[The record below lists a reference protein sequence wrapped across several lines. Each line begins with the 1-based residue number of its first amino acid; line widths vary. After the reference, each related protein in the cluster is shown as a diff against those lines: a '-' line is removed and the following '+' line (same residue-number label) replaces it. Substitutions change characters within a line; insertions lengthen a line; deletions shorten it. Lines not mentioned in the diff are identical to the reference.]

1 MAQSKTANIVVL
13 GGDGVGPEVV
23 AEAIKILKIVND
35 KRSAA
40 THTTFNFEE
49 ELIGLASMDKT
60 GDPFTDAAVEKCKAA
75 DAILLGAVGGLPGA
89 KIGSGP
95 RPEQGLLKLRKA
107 LDLYANLRPVSIPSE
122 SLISLSPLKD
132 HVVHG
137 TDFLFVREL
146 VGGIYFGERKEAGE
160 DGKAY
165 DTLPY
170 SVEEVQRVTRLA
182 AHLAIAKSPIAP
194 IHSIDKANVLAT
206 SRLWRKTVTETLE
219 KEFPQI
225 KFEHHL
231 VDSAAMHMV
240 QNPKRLNGIVLT
252 ENMFGDILSDEASVI
267 VGSLGLLP
275 SASLNGLPDGK
286 GNCVGL
292 YEPIHGSAPDIAG
305 QGIANPIAT
314 ILSAAM
320 MLRYSLNCEK
330 EAQAIEAAVRK
341 VLDSPDASTPGLG
354 YRTKDLHGD
363 KTTTEIGDK
372 VGEVLSELLDQLNA
386 SEGH

>member
-1 MAQSKTANIVVL
+1 MASAQTKTAKIVVL

-23 AEAIKILKIVND
+23 AEAVKILKIVAD
-35 KRSAA
+35 KRGASNNIQ
-40 THTTFNFEE
+40 FSFEE

-60 GDPFTDAAVEKCKAA
+60 GDPLTDATVEKCKAA

-107 LDLYANLRPVSIPSE
+107 LDLYANLRPVSLASE
-122 SLISLSPLKD
+122 SLVGLSPLKD
-132 HVVHG
+132 HVVQG
-137 TDFLFVREL
+137 TDFVFVREL
-146 VGGIYFGERKEAGE
+146 VGGIYFGDRKEAGE

-182 AHLAIAKSPIAP
+182 AHLAIAKSPIAT

-240 QNPKRLNGIVLT
+240 QNPKRLNGVVLT

-267 VGSLGLLP
+267 AGSLGLLP

-286 GNCVGL
+286 GKCVGL

-305 QGIANPIAT
+305 QKIANPIAT
-314 ILSAAM
+314 ILSVAM
-320 MLRYSLNCEK
+320 MLRYSLNLEK
-330 EAQAIEAAVRK
+330 EATAVEQAVRK
-341 VLDSPDASTPGLG
+341 VLDSPEGPQPGLG
-354 YRTKDLHGD
+354 YRTRDLGGE

-372 VGEVLSELLDQLNA
+372 VGEVLGQILDQLN
-386 SEGH
+386 

>member
-1 MAQSKTANIVVL
+1 L
-13 GGDGVGPEVV
+13 
-23 AEAIKILKIVND
+23 
-35 KRSAA
+35 
-40 THTTFNFEE
+40 
-49 ELIGLASMDKT
+49 
-60 GDPFTDAAVEKCKAA
+60 TDATLEKCKAA

-89 KIGSGP
+89 QIGSGP

-107 LDLYANLRPVSIPSE
+107 LDLYANLRPVSFASE
-122 SLISLSPLKD
+122 SLVGLSPLKD
-132 HVVHG
+132 HVVQG
-137 TDFLFVREL
+137 TDFVFVREL
-146 VGGIYFGERKEAGE
+146 VGGIYFGDRKEAGE
-160 DGKAY
+160 DGKGKLLALFGFKAYYKHLESNTMFHLAY

-170 SVEEVQRVTRLA
+170 SVEEVQRITRLA
-182 AHLAIAKSPIAP
+182 AHLAIAQNPVAP

-206 SRLWRKTVTETLE
+206 SRLWRKTVTQTLE

-240 QNPKRLNGIVLT
+240 QNPKRLNGVVLT

-286 GNCVGL
+286 GKCLGV

-305 QGIANPIAT
+305 QKIANPIAT

-320 MLRYSLNCEK
+320 MLRYSLNLPE
-330 EAQAIEAAVRK
+330 EAVAVESAVRK
-341 VLDSPDASTPGLG
+341 VLNSTDAPEPGLG

-372 VGEVLSELLDQLNA
+372 VGEILGQLLDELNA
-386 SEGH
+386 SGN

>member
-1 MAQSKTANIVVL
+1 MAQQKTANIVVL

-23 AEAIKILKIVND
+23 AEAVKILKIVSD
-35 KRSAA
+35 KRSAPRNIQ
-40 THTTFNFEE
+40 FNFED
-49 ELIGLASMDKT
+49 ELIGLASMEKT
-60 GDPFTDAAVEKCKAA
+60 GDPLTDATLDKCKAA

-89 KIGSGP
+89 QIGSGP

-107 LDLYANLRPVSIPSE
+107 LDLYANLRPVTFASE
-122 SLISLSPLKD
+122 SLVGLSPLKD
-132 HVVHG
+132 HVVQG
-137 TDFLFVREL
+137 TDFVFVREL
-146 VGGIYFGERKEAGE
+146 VGGIYFGDRKEAGE

-182 AHLAIAKSPIAP
+182 AHLAIAMSPVAT

-240 QNPKRLNGIVLT
+240 QNPKRLNGVVLT

-286 GNCVGL
+286 GKCVGL

-305 QGIANPIAT
+305 QKIANPIAT

-320 MLRYSLNCEK
+320 LLRYSLNLDK
-330 EAQAIEAAVRK
+330 EAEAVEKAVRK
-341 VLDSPDASTPGLG
+341 VLDSPDATEPGLG
-354 YRTKDLHGD
+354 YRTKDLRGD

-372 VGEVLSELLDQLNA
+372 VGEILGQLLDELNA
-386 SEGH
+386 SGN

>member
-1 MAQSKTANIVVL
+1 MAQQKTANIVIL
-13 GGDGVGPEVV
+13 GGDGVGPEVA
-23 AEAIKILKIVND
+23 AEAVKISQDCEPL
-35 KRSAA
+35 
-40 THTTFNFEE
+40 
-49 ELIGLASMDKT
+49 
-60 GDPFTDAAVEKCKAA
+60 TDATLEKCKAA

-89 KIGSGP
+89 QIGSGP

-107 LDLYANLRPVSIPSE
+107 LDLYANLRPVSFASE
-122 SLISLSPLKD
+122 SLVGLSPLKD
-132 HVVHG
+132 HVVQG
-137 TDFLFVREL
+137 TDFVFVREL
-146 VGGIYFGERKEAGE
+146 VGGIYFGDRKEAGE

-170 SVEEVQRVTRLA
+170 SVEEVQRITRLA
-182 AHLAIAKSPIAP
+182 AHLAIAQNPVAP

-206 SRLWRKTVTETLE
+206 SRLWRKTVTQTLE

-240 QNPKRLNGIVLT
+240 QNPKRLNGVVLT

-275 SASLNGLPDGK
+275 SASLSGLPDGK
-286 GNCVGL
+286 GKCLGV

-305 QGIANPIAT
+305 QKIANPIAT

-320 MLRYSLNCEK
+320 MLRYSLNLPE
-330 EAQAIEAAVRK
+330 EAVAVESAVRK
-341 VLDSPDASTPGLG
+341 VLNSTDAPEPGLG
-354 YRTKDLHGD
+354 YRTKDLRGD

-372 VGEVLSELLDQLNA
+372 VGEILGQLLDELNA
-386 SEGH
+386 SGN